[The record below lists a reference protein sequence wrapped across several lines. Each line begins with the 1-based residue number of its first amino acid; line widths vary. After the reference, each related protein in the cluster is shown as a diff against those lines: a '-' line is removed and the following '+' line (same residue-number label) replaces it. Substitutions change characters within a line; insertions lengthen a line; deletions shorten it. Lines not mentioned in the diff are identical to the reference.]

1 MPQCICV
8 YWMWI
13 YWARHKFIYFTLETL
28 LKYWKERTF
37 KTKDVRF
44 MDFLWFCRKQKRNIS
59 IVLSSNLEFL
69 GEFRSVSIYWWVSEH
84 EVRAV
89 RQFSVYWC
97 GTDLDEE
104 DLFDRK
110 NDKKFLIPLYL
121 LLRNTLVPA
130 EENSSWNL

>member
-1 MPQCICV
+1 MSQCICS

-13 YWARHKFIYFTLETL
+13 YWARLNFIYFTLETL

-37 KTKDVRF
+37 KTKDV
-44 MDFLWFCRKQKRNIS
+44 MDFLWFCRKQKRNTF
-59 IVLSSNLEFL
+59 IVLSSNLKFL

-89 RQFSVYWC
+89 RQFSVYWR

-110 NDKKFLIPLYL
+110 NDKKIPYTFVFSFKRHLS
-121 LLRNTLVPA
+121 P
-130 EENSSWNL
+130 SWNL